1 MMYCVDI
8 LRINADAA
16 LDILGETVRRPHITE
31 EEMEEARMVIS
42 FQNEDMIPE
51 VRLVEV
57 LKMAAY

>member
-8 LRINADAA
+8 LRINADTA
-16 LDILGETVRRPHITE
+16 LDILGETVRRPQITE

-57 LKMAAY
+57 LQMAAY